1 MFSFFSN
8 LKIGA
13 KISIIL
19 LLLVALAVAAVSFFA
34 YNQSKNAVEQRYLES
49 LNSVADLKV
58 EKLQTFIN
66 EINAAVQIGQELKPI
81 KDFLKEKEQQSTST
95 DTSEPD
101 ELQTINFD
109 EQPDDQLEDT
119 TNTDIPTT
127 PLLDINPELD
137 NAVTA
142 IQFAY
147 KLNNVY
153 ILDKEGK
160 VKYIARETPLQVKGE
175 PFQKP
180 KVDPF
185 VVVRGRDTTYFSKV
199 TLQQLGKEKEI
210 VFFVSAPIRD
220 EAVSD
225 KVLLGQIIYEINM
238 SRVEQL
244 ISDKLGLGKTGQIWL
259 LQEQDGK
266 YVYLN
271 SFQDKNQE
279 IKSLDK
285 AGEKEDASTPRIIT
299 RALKKEAKH
308 AEAID
313 ERDYLAVSRFI
324 PGVEWGV
331 VVKNDKDEIYEP
343 AFALLKRFLGAGAI
357 VITISLVIGILFSQ
371 LLTRPLA
378 ILQKTIN
385 SLGRGELPPI
395 LPAETKDEIGEM
407 TKQINNLVESLNKT
421 ATFAQNIG
429 NQNFDIDFTPLSE
442 KDILG
447 NALINARKSLL
458 TSAEAS
464 KRSNWVVEREAKVGD
479 IMRSTNK
486 LSELAD
492 QVLAYIV
499 KEVGAVQGALYIMK
513 KDEATGNDYLEM
525 IASYAYNKK
534 KYLNAKFK
542 FHKNKYAEGLVGQA
556 AIEKSIIRRT
566 EIPDEYVTITSGLLG
581 EQKPKFLHITPLIT
595 NDTQEVYGAIELASF
610 EPFLENSQED
620 ELMKRISDII
630 ARTIFN
636 INVNEQT
643 KILFEEQQRLANN
656 LKENEKILRK
666 NAEELERTN
675 IEIIKKNE
683 ELERSKEQIENE
695 QRKTQILLEN
705 SSEIITIYKYN
716 PEKGTYLIDYVSPSV
731 KRILG
736 YEEDY
741 LKGKTD
747 LDYIVQGKEA
757 FENMFNQL
765 IKHPDEKKHAA
776 IQFLY
781 KKENGDEIWLEATG
795 SNLLDDPAIEGIV
808 INTRD
813 ITERRKAERE
823 ERMRGQMQALS
834 ENSTDLIVRMNRDGF
849 VYYINPV
856 IQNIVGKGAEEFL
869 QKTITNELL
878 PQEVLNTWFKLIE
891 TAFRKK
897 VKKVSENVSFAT
909 IEGPKIMNVNVI
921 PEFGENKEIE
931 TFLIVSHDITQS
943 ELDKQKIVES
953 EKKVKDSINYAKRIQ
968 SSILPD
974 TTWMQ
979 TVFKDSFVL
988 FKPKD
993 IVSGDFP
1000 WMLKTE
1006 TSVYI
1011 AVVDCT
1017 GHGVPGALIS
1027 LIGYF
1032 LLNNIFSVHQD
1043 LSPGEVLDLLDE
1055 SVVRTLRQT
1064 EEDSISKDGMDVAFC
1079 KVIFESKTVQY
1090 AGAHRPM
1097 YYVDTHKSEIE
1108 DPLEEIKGDKMP
1120 VGGGQYKNRGAF
1132 VTHSRQYQ
1140 EGDMIFL
1147 FSDGLPDQFGG
1158 PDNRKFS
1165 PKRIRDLIKANLTVP
1180 MMQINDVIE
1189 EELRMWMRIN
1199 VPGAE
1204 PVKQTDD
1211 ILVIGV
1217 RF

>member
-1 MFSFFSN
+1 MFGFFSN

-19 LLLVALAVAAVSFFA
+19 LLVVLVAVAAVSFFA
-34 YNQSKNAVEQRYLES
+34 YNQSKSAVEERYLES
-49 LNSVADLKV
+49 LNGVADLKV

-81 KDFLKEKEQQSTST
+81 KDFLKGKEKVST
-95 DTSEPD
+95 EKNPD
-101 ELQTINFD
+101 EPQNIFENPD
-109 EQPDDQLEDT
+109 ENPFEAGEDT
-119 TNTDIPTT
+119 LPKQVT
-127 PLLDINPELD
+127 PSLEINPELY

-142 IQFAY
+142 IQYAY

-180 KVDPF
+180 KIDPF

-199 TLQQLGKEKEI
+199 TLQQLGKEKKV
-210 VFFVSAPIRD
+210 VFLVSAPIKD

-225 KVLLGQIIYEINM
+225 KVLLGQIIYEIDM
-238 SRVEQL
+238 ARVEQL

-259 LQEQDGK
+259 LQEQEGR

-271 SFQDKNQE
+271 AFQNKNQE
-279 IKSLDK
+279 IKALDK

-299 RALKKEAKH
+299 RALKKDAKH
-308 AEAID
+308 KEAVD

-331 VVKNDKDEIYEP
+331 IVKNDKEEIYAP
-343 AFALLKRFLGAGAI
+343 AIDLLRRFLFAGSI
-357 VITISLVIGILFSQ
+357 VIFISLIIGVLFSQ

-378 ILQKTIN
+378 ILQRTIDA
-385 SLGRGELPPI
+385 LGRGELPPI
-395 LPAETKDEIGEM
+395 LTTDTKDEIGEM
-407 TKQINNLVESLNKT
+407 TDRINSLVINLNKT

-429 NQNFDIDFTPLSE
+429 SQNYDISFSPLSE

-447 NALINARKSLL
+447 NALINARKSLVA
-458 TSAEAS
+458 SAEAS

-479 IMRSTNK
+479 IMRTTDK

-499 KEVGAVQGALYIMK
+499 KEIGAVQGALYVMK
-513 KDEATGNDYLEM
+513 KEENSGNDYLEM
-525 IASYAYNKK
+525 IASYAYSKK

-595 NDTQEVYGAIELASF
+595 NDTQEVYGVIELASF

-620 ELMKRISDII
+620 EFMKRISDII

-636 INVNEQT
+636 ININEQT
-643 KILFEEQQRLANN
+643 KVLLEEQQKLTND
-656 LKENEKILRK
+656 LQENQEILRK

-675 IEIIKKNE
+675 TEMAKQNK
-683 ELERSKEQIENE
+683 ELEESQMRIENE
-695 QRKTQILLEN
+695 QRRTQILLEN

-716 PEKGTYLIDYVSPSV
+716 AEKEIYLIDYVSPSV

-736 YEEDY
+736 YDEAY
-741 LKGKTD
+741 LHGKTD
-747 LDYIVQGKEA
+747 LDYIVQGKEVFQKM
-757 FENMFNQL
+757 FEEL
-765 IKHPDEKKHAA
+765 IQFPDERHAA

-781 KKENGDEIWLEATG
+781 KKENGDDIWLEATG
-795 SNLLDDPAIEGIV
+795 SNLLNDSAIDGIV

-856 IQNIVGKGAEEFL
+856 IENLTGKGTNEFL
-869 QKTITNELL
+869 QRTITNELL
-878 PQEVLNTWFKLIE
+878 PQEVLNAWFKLIE
-891 TAFRKK
+891 TTFRRK
-897 VKKVSENVSFAT
+897 VKKISDNVNFESQ
-909 IEGPKIMNVNVI
+909 EGRKIMNVNVI
-921 PEFGENKEIE
+921 PEVNEDNETE

-979 TVFKDSFVL
+979 AVFKDSFVL

-1006 TSVYI
+1006 TAVYI

-1032 LLNNIFSVHQD
+1032 LLNNIFSVHSD
-1043 LSPGEVLDLLDE
+1043 LPPGEVLDLLDE

-1064 EEDSISKDGMDVAFC
+1064 EEDSISKDGMDVSLC
-1079 KVIFESKTVQY
+1079 KVIFESKTMQY
-1090 AGAHRPM
+1090 SGAHRPL
-1097 YYVDTHKSEIE
+1097 YYIDTHKSEIE
-1108 DPLEEIKGDKMP
+1108 EPLEEIKGDKMP

-1140 EGDMIFL
+1140 EGDMMVL

-1165 PKRIRDLIKANLTVP
+1165 PKRIRDLIRANLTVP
-1180 MMQINDVIE
+1180 MMQINDAIE
-1189 EELRMWMRIN
+1189 EELRIWMRMN
-1199 VPGAE
+1199 VPGVD

>member
-1 MFSFFSN
+1 MFGFFSN

-19 LLLVALAVAAVSFFA
+19 LLVVLVAVAAVSFFA
-34 YNQSKNAVEQRYLES
+34 YNQSKNAVEERYLET

-81 KDFLKEKEQQSTST
+81 KDFLKGKEKGVSSNT
-95 DTSEPD
+95 PD
-101 ELQTINFD
+101 ELENVFEKD
-109 EQPDDQLEDT
+109 NENKELDDDT
-119 TNTDIPTT
+119 LTESQNLPTST
-127 PLLDINPELD
+127 LDINPELD
-137 NAVTA
+137 NAITA
-142 IQFAY
+142 IQYAY

-153 ILDKEGK
+153 ILDREGK
-160 VKYIARETPLQVKGE
+160 VKHIARETPLQVKGE

-180 KVDPF
+180 KIDPF

-199 TLQQLGKEKEI
+199 TLQQLGKEKKV
-210 VFFVSAPIRD
+210 VFLVSAPIRD
-220 EAVSD
+220 EAASD
-225 KVLLGQIIYEINM
+225 KVLLGQIIYEIDM
-238 SRVEQL
+238 ARVEQL
-244 ISDKLGLGKTGQIWL
+244 ISDKLGLGKTGQVWL
-259 LQEQDGK
+259 LQEQEGR

-271 SFQDKNQE
+271 AFQNKNQE

-285 AGEKEDASTPRIIT
+285 AGEKDDASTPRIIV
-299 RALKKEAKH
+299 RALKREAKH
-308 AEAID
+308 QEAID

-331 VVKNDKDEIYEP
+331 IVKNDKDEIYEP
-343 AFALLKRFLGAGAI
+343 AISLLQRFLGAGAI
-357 VITISLVIGILFSQ
+357 VILISLVVGILFSQ

-378 ILQKTIN
+378 ILQRTIDA
-385 SLGRGELPPI
+385 LGRGELPPI
-395 LPAETKDEIGEM
+395 LTTDTKDEIGEM
-407 TKQINNLVESLNKT
+407 TDRINSLVINLNKT

-429 NQNFDIDFTPLSE
+429 SQNYDISFSPLSE

-447 NALINARKSLL
+447 NALINARKSLVA
-458 TSAEAS
+458 SAEAN
-464 KRSNWVVEREAKVGD
+464 KRSSWVVEREAKVGD
-479 IMRSTNK
+479 IMRTTDK

-492 QVLAYIV
+492 QVLSYIV
-499 KEVGAVQGALYIMK
+499 KEIGAVQGALYIMK
-513 KDEATGNDYLEM
+513 KDEASGNDYLEM

-595 NDTQEVYGAIELASF
+595 NDTQEVYGVIELASF

-636 INVNEQT
+636 INVNEKT
-643 KILFEEQQRLANN
+643 KILLEEQQKLTND
-656 LKENEKILRK
+656 LQENQEILRK

-675 IEIIKKNE
+675 TEMIKKNE

-705 SSEIITIYKYN
+705 SSEIITIYKYS
-716 PEKGTYLIDYVSPSV
+716 PEKGNYLIDYVSPSV

-736 YEEDY
+736 YDEDY
-741 LKGKTD
+741 LRGKTD
-747 LDYIVQGKEA
+747 LDYIVQGKEVFQKM
-757 FENMFNQL
+757 FEELVQF
-765 IKHPDEKKHAA
+765 PDERHAA

-781 KKENGDEIWLEATG
+781 KKENGDDIWLEATG
-795 SNLLDDPAIEGIV
+795 SNLLNDPAIEGIV

-856 IQNIVGKGAEEFL
+856 IENLTGKATTEFL
-869 QKTITNELL
+869 QKTVTNELL
-878 PQEVLNTWFKLIE
+878 PQEVLNTWFKLVE
-891 TAFRKK
+891 TTFRRK
-897 VKKVSENVSFAT
+897 VKKISDNVNFDT
-909 IEGPKIMNVNVI
+909 IEGRKIMNVNVI
-921 PEFGENKEIE
+921 PETNEDNETE

-1006 TSVYI
+1006 TAVYI

-1043 LSPGEVLDLLDE
+1043 LAPGEVLDLLDE

-1064 EEDSISKDGMDVAFC
+1064 EEDSISKDGMDVSLC
-1079 KVIFESKTVQY
+1079 KVIFENKTMQY
-1090 AGAHRPM
+1090 AGAHRPL
-1097 YYVDTHKSEIE
+1097 YYIDTHKSEIE

-1132 VTHSRQYQ
+1132 VTHTRQYQ
-1140 EGDMIFL
+1140 EGDMMVL

-1165 PKRIRDLIKANLTVP
+1165 PKRIRDIIKANLTVP
-1180 MMQINDVIE
+1180 MIQLNDAIE
-1189 EELRMWMRIN
+1189 EELKIWMRMN

-1211 ILVIGV
+1211 ILVIGI

>member
-1 MFSFFSN
+1 MFGFFSN

-19 LLLVALAVAAVSFFA
+19 LLVVLVAVAAVSFFA
-34 YNQSKNAVEQRYLES
+34 YNQSKSAVEERYLES
-49 LNSVADLKV
+49 LNGVADLKA

-81 KDFLKEKEQQSTST
+81 KDFLKGKESVSTEKTT
-95 DTSEPD
+95 D
-101 ELQTINFD
+101 ELQNVFGNPD
-109 EQPDDQLEDT
+109 ENPFGEGEDT
-119 TNTDIPTT
+119 LPKQVT
-127 PLLDINPELD
+127 PSLEINPELY

-142 IQFAY
+142 IQYAY

-160 VKYIARETPLQVKGE
+160 VKYIARETPLQIKDE
-175 PFQKP
+175 PFQNP
-180 KVDPF
+180 KIDPF

-199 TLQQLGKEKEI
+199 TLQQLGKEKKV
-210 VFFVSAPIRD
+210 VFLVSAPIKD

-225 KVLLGQIIYEINM
+225 KMLLGQIIYEVDM
-238 SRVEQL
+238 ARVEQL
-244 ISDKLGLGKTGQIWL
+244 ISDKLGLGKTGQVWL
-259 LQEQDGK
+259 LQEQEGR

-271 SFQDKNQE
+271 AFQNKNQE
-279 IKSLDK
+279 IKALDK
-285 AGEKEDASTPRIIT
+285 AGEKEDTSTPRIIT
-299 RALKKEAKH
+299 RALKKDAKH
-308 AEAID
+308 KEAVD
-313 ERDYLAVSRFI
+313 EREYLAVSRFI
-324 PGVEWGV
+324 NGIEWGV
-331 VVKNDKDEIYEP
+331 IVKNDKEEIYAP
-343 AFALLKRFLGAGAI
+343 AIDLLQRFLFAGAI
-357 VITISLVIGILFSQ
+357 VIFISLIIGILFSQ

-378 ILQKTIN
+378 ILQRTIGA
-385 SLGRGELPPI
+385 LGRGELPPI
-395 LPAETKDEIGEM
+395 LSTDTKDEIGEM
-407 TKQINNLVESLNKT
+407 TDRINSLVMNLNKT

-429 NQNFDIDFTPLSE
+429 SQNYDISFSPLSE

-447 NALINARKSLL
+447 NALINARKSLVA
-458 TSAEAS
+458 SAEAS

-479 IMRSTNK
+479 IMRTTDK

-499 KEVGAVQGALYIMK
+499 KEIGAVQGALYVMK
-513 KDEATGNDYLEM
+513 KEENSGNDYLEM
-525 IASYAYNKK
+525 IASYAYSKK

-595 NDTQEVYGAIELASF
+595 NDTQEVYGVIELASF

-620 ELMKRISDII
+620 EFMKRISDII

-636 INVNEQT
+636 ININEQT
-643 KILFEEQQRLANN
+643 KVLLEEQQKLTND
-656 LKENEKILRK
+656 LQENQEILRK

-675 IEIIKKNE
+675 TEMAKQNK
-683 ELERSKEQIENE
+683 ELEESQMRIENE
-695 QRKTQILLEN
+695 QRRTQILLEN

-716 PEKGTYLIDYVSPSV
+716 AEKEIYLIDYVSPSV

-736 YEEDY
+736 YDEAY
-741 LKGKTD
+741 LHGKTD
-747 LDYIVQGKEA
+747 LDYIVQGKEVFQKM
-757 FENMFNQL
+757 FEEL
-765 IKHPDEKKHAA
+765 IQFPDERHAA

-781 KKENGDEIWLEATG
+781 KKENGDDIWLEATG
-795 SNLLDDPAIEGIV
+795 SNLLNDTAIEGIV

-856 IQNIVGKGAEEFL
+856 IENLTGKGTNEFL
-869 QKTITNELL
+869 QRTITNELL
-878 PQEVLNTWFKLIE
+878 PQEVLNAWFKLVE
-891 TAFRKK
+891 TTFRRK
-897 VKKVSENVSFAT
+897 VKKISDNVNFET
-909 IEGPKIMNVNVI
+909 IEGRKIMNVNVI
-921 PEFGENKEIE
+921 PETNEDNETE

-979 TVFKDSFVL
+979 AVFKDSFVL

-1006 TSVYI
+1006 TAVYI

-1032 LLNNIFSVHQD
+1032 LLNNIFSVHSD
-1043 LSPGEVLDLLDE
+1043 LPPGEVLDLLDE

-1064 EEDSISKDGMDVAFC
+1064 EEDSISKDGMDVSLC
-1079 KVIFESKTVQY
+1079 KVIFESKTMQY
-1090 AGAHRPM
+1090 SGAHRPL
-1097 YYVDTHKSEIE
+1097 YYIDTHKSEIE
-1108 DPLEEIKGDKMP
+1108 EPLEEIKGDKMP

-1140 EGDMIFL
+1140 EGDMMVL

-1165 PKRIRDLIKANLTVP
+1165 PKRIRDLIRANLTVP
-1180 MMQINDVIE
+1180 MMQINDAIE
-1189 EELRMWMRIN
+1189 EELKIWMRMN
-1199 VPGAE
+1199 VPGVD

>member
-1 MFSFFSN
+1 MFGFFSN

-19 LLLVALAVAAVSFFA
+19 LLVVLVAVAAVSFFA
-34 YNQSKNAVEQRYLES
+34 YNQSKSAVEERYLES
-49 LNSVADLKV
+49 LNGVADLKV
-58 EKLQTFIN
+58 EKLQTFIG
-66 EINAAVQIGQELKPI
+66 EINSAIQIGQELKPI
-81 KDFLKEKEQQSTST
+81 KDFLKGKADANPQNKTDEIETIDFNEKQ
-95 DTSEPD
+95 DA
-101 ELQTINFD
+101 
-109 EQPDDQLEDT
+109 
-119 TNTDIPTT
+119 DIPEDSLTAEQGNT
-127 PLLDINPELD
+127 VPTLDINPELD
-137 NAVTA
+137 NAITA
-142 IQFAY
+142 IQYAY

-153 ILDKEGK
+153 ILDREGK
-160 VKYIARETPLQVKGE
+160 VKYIARETPLQVRGE
-175 PFQKP
+175 PFSNP
-180 KVDPF
+180 KIDPF

-199 TLQQLGKEKEI
+199 TLQQLGKEKKV
-210 VFFVSAPIRD
+210 VFLVSAPVRD
-220 EAVSD
+220 EAATD
-225 KVLLGQIIYEINM
+225 RVLLGQIIYEVDM
-238 SRVEQL
+238 ARVEQL

-259 LQEQDGK
+259 LQEQEGR
-266 YVYLN
+266 YVYIN
-271 SFQDKNQE
+271 AFQDKNQE
-279 IKSLDK
+279 IKALDK
-285 AGEKEDASTPRIIT
+285 AGDKEDASTPRIVM

-308 AEAID
+308 KEAID

-331 VVKNDKDEIYEP
+331 VVKNDKDEIYAP
-343 AFALLKRFLGAGAI
+343 AIALLQKFLLAGSI
-357 VITISLVIGILFSQ
+357 VILISLIIGILFSQ

-378 ILQKTIN
+378 ILQRTIDA
-385 SLGRGELPPI
+385 LGRGELPPI
-395 LPAETKDEIGEM
+395 LNTDTKDEIGEM
-407 TKQINNLVESLNKT
+407 TDRINSLVLNLSKT

-429 NQNFDIDFTPLSE
+429 NQNYSVPFTPLSE

-447 NALINARKSLL
+447 NALINAQKSLAA
-458 TSAEAS
+458 SAEAS
-464 KRSNWVVEREAKVGD
+464 KRSSWVVEREAEVGN
-479 IMRSTNK
+479 IMRSTDK

-499 KEVGAVQGALYIMK
+499 KETGAVQGALYVMK
-513 KDEATGNDYLEM
+513 KDETSGNDYLEM

-595 NDTQEVYGAIELASF
+595 NDTQEVYGVIELASF

-620 ELMKRISDII
+620 ELMRRIGDII

-643 KILFEEQQRLANN
+643 KILLEEQQKLTND
-656 LKENEKILRK
+656 LQENQEILRR

-675 IEIIKKNE
+675 AEMAKQNR
-683 ELERSKEQIENE
+683 ELEESQIRIQNE
-695 QRKTQILLEN
+695 QRKTQVLLEN
-705 SSEIITIYKYN
+705 SSEIITIYKYS
-716 PEKGTYLIDYVSPSV
+716 PEKGIYLIDYVSPSV

-736 YEEDY
+736 YDEDF
-741 LKGKTD
+741 LRGKTD
-747 LDYIVQGKEA
+747 LDYIVQGRELFQKM
-757 FENMFNQL
+757 FEELVQF
-765 IKHPDEKKHAA
+765 PDERHAA

-781 KKENGDEIWLEATG
+781 KKENGDDIWLEATG
-795 SNLLDDPAIEGIV
+795 SNLLNDPAIEGIV

-856 IQNIVGKGAEEFL
+856 IENLTGKPTNAFL
-869 QKTITNELL
+869 QKTVTNELL

-891 TAFRKK
+891 TTFRRK
-897 VKKVSENVSFAT
+897 VKKISDNVNFET
-909 IEGPKIMNVNVI
+909 IEGRKIMNVNVI
-921 PEFGENKEIE
+921 PETNEDNETE

-974 TTWMQ
+974 TTWLQ
-979 TVFKDSFVL
+979 SVFKDSFVL

-1032 LLNNIFSVHQD
+1032 LLNNIFSVEQD

-1064 EEDSISKDGMDVAFC
+1064 EEDSISKDGMDVSLC
-1079 KVIFESKTVQY
+1079 KIIFESKTMQY
-1090 AGAHRPM
+1090 AGAHRPL

-1108 DPLEEIKGDKMP
+1108 EPLEEIKGDKMP

-1132 VTHSRQYQ
+1132 VTHTRQYQ
-1140 EGDMIFL
+1140 EGDMIVL

-1165 PKRIRDLIKANLTVP
+1165 PKRLRDLIRANLTVP
-1180 MMQINDVIE
+1180 MMQINDAIE
-1189 EELRMWMRIN
+1189 EELKIWMRMN
-1199 VPGAE
+1199 LPGVE

-1211 ILVIGV
+1211 ILIIGV

>member
-1 MFSFFSN
+1 MFGFFSN

-19 LLLVALAVAAVSFFA
+19 LLVVLVAVAAVSFFA
-34 YNQSKNAVEQRYLES
+34 YNQSKSAVEDRYLES
-49 LNSVADLKV
+49 LNGVADLKV

-66 EINAAVQIGQELKPI
+66 EISAAVQIGQELKPI
-81 KDFLKEKEQQSTST
+81 KDFLKGSEKSLSNTIP
-95 DTSEPD
+95 DTSNAKTD
-101 ELQTINFD
+101 ELQSLFD
-109 EQPDDQLEDT
+109 KDNQNKEDT
-119 TNTDIPTT
+119 TLQQTAPS
-127 PLLDINPELD
+127 LEINPELD
-137 NAVTA
+137 NAITA

-153 ILDKEGK
+153 ILDRDGI
-160 VKYIARETPLQVKGE
+160 VKHIARETPLQVKGE
-175 PFQKP
+175 PFQKS
-180 KVDPF
+180 KIDPL
-185 VVVRGRDTTYFSKV
+185 VLVKGRDTTYFSKV
-199 TLQQLGKEKEI
+199 TLQQLGKEKKV
-210 VFFVSAPIRD
+210 VFLVSAPIRD
-220 EAVSD
+220 EAASD
-225 KVLLGQIIYEINM
+225 RVLLGQIIYEIDM
-238 SRVEQL
+238 ARVEQL
-244 ISDKLGLGKTGQIWL
+244 ISDKLGLGETGQIWL
-259 LQEQDGK
+259 LQEQENR

-271 SFQDKNQE
+271 AFQNKNQE
-279 IKSLDK
+279 VKPLDK
-285 AGEKEDASTPRIIT
+285 AGEKEDTSTPRIIV

-308 AEAID
+308 REAID
-313 ERDYLAVSRFI
+313 EKDYLAVSRFI

-331 VVKNDKDEIYEP
+331 VVKNDKDEIYAP
-343 AFALLKRFLGAGAI
+343 AISLLQRFLGAGAI
-357 VITISLVIGILFSQ
+357 VIIISLIVGILFSQ

-378 ILQKTIN
+378 ILQRTVDA
-385 SLGRGELPPI
+385 LGRGELPPQLKI
-395 LPAETKDEIGEM
+395 DTKDEIGEM
-407 TKQINNLVESLNKT
+407 TERINGLVESLKNT
-421 ATFAQNIG
+421 ATFAESIG
-429 NQNFDIDFTPLSE
+429 NQNYEVPFKPLSE
-442 KDILG
+442 NDKLG
-447 NALINARKSLL
+447 NALINARKSLVA
-458 TSAEAS
+458 SAEAS

-479 IMRSTNK
+479 IMRSTDK

-492 QVLAYIV
+492 QVLAFIV
-499 KEVGAVQGALYIMK
+499 KEIGAVQGALYIMK

-581 EQKPKFLHITPLIT
+581 EKKPKFLHITPLIT
-595 NDTQEVYGAIELASF
+595 NDTQEVHGVIELASF

-636 INVNEQT
+636 INVNEKT
-643 KILFEEQQRLANN
+643 RILLEEQQKLTRDLQ
-656 LKENEKILRK
+656 ENQEILRR

-675 IEIIKKNE
+675 AEMIKKNR
-683 ELERSKEQIENE
+683 ELEESQIRIENE

-705 SSEIITIYKYN
+705 SSEVITIYKYN
-716 PEKGTYLIDYVSPSV
+716 PEKGIYLIDYVSPSV

-736 YEEDY
+736 YSESQ
-741 LKGKTD
+741 LRGKTD
-747 LDYIVQGKEA
+747 LDYIVQGKEVFQKM
-757 FENMFNQL
+757 FEELVQF
-765 IKHPDEKKHAA
+765 PDERHAA

-781 KKENGDEIWLEATG
+781 KKENGDDIWLEATG
-795 SNLLDDPAIEGIV
+795 SNLLNDPAIEGIV

-823 ERMRGQMQALS
+823 ERMRSQMQALS

-856 IQNIVGKGAEEFL
+856 IENLTGKPTTEFL
-869 QKTITNELL
+869 QKTVTNELL
-878 PQEVLNTWFKLIE
+878 PQEVLNTWFKLVE
-891 TAFRKK
+891 TTFRRK
-897 VKKVSENVSFAT
+897 VKKISDNVNFDT
-909 IEGPKIMNVNVI
+909 IEGRKIMNVNVI
-921 PEFGENKEIE
+921 PEVNEDNETE

-974 TTWMQ
+974 TMWLQ

-1006 TSVYI
+1006 TAVYI

-1064 EEDSISKDGMDVAFC
+1064 EEDSISKDGMDVSFC
-1079 KVIFESKTVQY
+1079 KVIFESKTLQY
-1090 AGAHRPM
+1090 AGAHRPL
-1097 YYVDTHKSEIE
+1097 YYVDIHKSELE
-1108 DPLEEIKGDKMP
+1108 DPMEEIKGDKMP

-1132 VTHSRQYQ
+1132 VTHTRHYQ
-1140 EGDMIFL
+1140 EGDMIVL

-1165 PKRIRDLIKANLTVP
+1165 PKRIRDIIKANLTVP
-1180 MMQINDVIE
+1180 MMQLNDAIE
-1189 EELRMWMRIN
+1189 EELKVWMKMGI
-1199 VPGAE
+1199 PGVE
-1204 PVKQTDD
+1204 PIKQTDD
-1211 ILVIGV
+1211 ILVIGI

>member
-1 MFSFFSN
+1 MFGFLSN

-19 LLLVALAVAAVSFFA
+19 LLVVLAAVAAVSFFA
-34 YNQSKNAVEQRYLES
+34 YNQSKSAVEERYLES
-49 LNSVADLKV
+49 LNGVADLKV

-81 KDFLKEKEQQSTST
+81 KDFLKGKEAVTNT
-95 DTSEPD
+95 DEPKS
-101 ELQTINFD
+101 IFSN
-109 EQPDDQLEDT
+109 PDGDPFGENEDT
-119 TNTDIPTT
+119 TQIQQNVPS
-127 PLLDINPELD
+127 LEINPELD

-153 ILDKEGK
+153 ILDRDGK
-160 VKYIARETPLQVKGE
+160 VKYIARETPLQTKGE
-175 PFQKP
+175 LFQKP
-180 KVDPF
+180 KIDPF

-199 TLQQLGKEKEI
+199 TLQQLGKEKKV
-210 VFFVSAPIRD
+210 VFMVSAPIRD
-220 EAVSD
+220 EEASD
-225 KVLLGQIIYEINM
+225 AVLLGQIIYEIDM
-238 SRVEQL
+238 ARVEKL
-244 ISDKLGLGKTGQIWL
+244 ISDKLGLGKTGQVWL
-259 LQEQDGK
+259 LQEQENR

-271 SFQDKNQE
+271 AFQNKNQE
-279 IKSLDK
+279 VKALDK
-285 AGEKEDASTPRIIT
+285 AGEKEDSSTPRIIM

-308 AEAID
+308 KEAID

-324 PGVEWGV
+324 PGVDWGV
-331 VVKNDKDEIYEP
+331 IVKNDKEVIYVT
-343 AFALLKRFLGAGAI
+343 AIALLQRFLGAGAI
-357 VITISLVIGILFSQ
+357 VIIISLIVGILFSQ

-378 ILQKTIN
+378 ILQRTIDA
-385 SLGRGELPPI
+385 LGRGELPPQI
-395 LPAETKDEIGEM
+395 TADTKDEIGEM
-407 TKQINNLVESLNKT
+407 TERINSLVENLKNT
-421 ATFAQNIG
+421 AAFAESIG
-429 NQNFDIDFTPLSE
+429 SQRYEVAFTPLSE
-442 KDILG
+442 NDKLG
-447 NALINARKSLL
+447 NALINARKSLVA
-458 TSAEAS
+458 SAEAS

-479 IMRSTNK
+479 IMRSTDK

-492 QVLAYIV
+492 QVLAFIV
-499 KEVGAVQGALYIMK
+499 KEVGAVQGALYVMK
-513 KDEATGNDYLEM
+513 KDSEENNYLEM
-525 IASYAYNKK
+525 IASYAYSKK

-566 EIPDEYVTITSGLLG
+566 EIPEEYVTITSGLLG

-595 NDTQEVYGAIELASF
+595 NDTQEVYGVIELASF

-643 KILFEEQQRLANN
+643 KLLLEEQQKLTND
-656 LKENEKILRK
+656 LQENQEILRK
-666 NAEELERTN
+666 NAEQLRNTNLEMAKKNKELEESQIR
-675 IEIIKKNE
+675 
-683 ELERSKEQIENE
+683 IENE
-695 QRKTQILLEN
+695 QRRTQILLEN
-705 SSEIITIYKYN
+705 SSEVITIYKYN
-716 PEKGTYLIDYVSPSV
+716 AEKGIYLIDYVSPSV

-736 YEEDY
+736 YEEDF

-747 LDYIVQGKEA
+747 WDYIVQGKEVFQKM
-757 FENMFNQL
+757 FEEL
-765 IKHPDEKKHAA
+765 IQFPEERHAA

-781 KKENGDEIWLEATG
+781 KKENGDDIWLEATG
-795 SNLLDDPAIEGIV
+795 SNLLNDPAIEGIV

-856 IQNIVGKGAEEFL
+856 IENLTGKPTNEFL
-869 QKTITNELL
+869 QRTVTNELL

-891 TAFRKK
+891 TTFRRK
-897 VKKVSENVSFAT
+897 VKKISDNVNFET
-909 IEGPKIMNVNVI
+909 IEGRKIMNVNVI
-921 PEFGENKEIE
+921 PEVNEDNETE

-943 ELDKQKIVES
+943 ELDKQKIIES

-979 TVFKDSFVL
+979 AVFKDSFVL

-1006 TSVYI
+1006 TAVYI

-1043 LSPGEVLDLLDE
+1043 LPPGEVLDLLDE

-1064 EEDSISKDGMDVAFC
+1064 EDDSISKDGMDVSLC
-1079 KVIFESKTVQY
+1079 KVIFESKTMQY
-1090 AGAHRPM
+1090 SGAHRPL
-1097 YYVDTHKSEIE
+1097 YYIDTHKSEIE
-1108 DPLEEIKGDKMP
+1108 EPLEEIKGDKMP

-1140 EGDMIFL
+1140 EGDMMVL

-1165 PKRIRDLIKANLTVP
+1165 PKRIRDIIKANLTVP
-1180 MMQINDVIE
+1180 MIQLNDAIE
-1189 EELRMWMRIN
+1189 EELKVWMRIG
-1199 VPGAE
+1199 VPGVD